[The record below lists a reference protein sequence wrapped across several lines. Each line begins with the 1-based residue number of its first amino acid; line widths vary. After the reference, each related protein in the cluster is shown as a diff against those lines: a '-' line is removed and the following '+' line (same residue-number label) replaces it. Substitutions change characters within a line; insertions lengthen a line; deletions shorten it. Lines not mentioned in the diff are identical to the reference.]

1 MSTKT
6 DTRIREEVSR
16 LGIPSVEMLDTE
28 IARQERNESYK
39 RLARGIVI
47 SLIAAAAIILVA
59 TNLWVTL
66 LQVDGSSMNP
76 LLRMND
82 VVFAIR
88 TNNLAK
94 DDVAAFYNNNT
105 IYIKRVIATG
115 GDTVNIDQD
124 GTVTVNGQALSEP
137 YVSEKSLGDCN
148 IEFPFQVPSGTYF
161 VLGDNRPTAID
172 SRDASFGTIAKS
184 KMIGKVIFRLWPF
197 AQIGG
202 IS

>member
-1 MSTKT
+1 
-6 DTRIREEVSR
+6 
-16 LGIPSVEMLDTE
+16 MLDTE